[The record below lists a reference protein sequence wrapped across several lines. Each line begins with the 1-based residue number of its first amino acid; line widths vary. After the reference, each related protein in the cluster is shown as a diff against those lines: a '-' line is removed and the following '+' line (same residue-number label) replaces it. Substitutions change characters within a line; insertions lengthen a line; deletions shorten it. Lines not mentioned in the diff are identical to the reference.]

1 MWLFPAVIG
10 FWSEFWVRNGEK
22 TVAATAR
29 IAVIA
34 AAYFI
39 LRLVVLR
46 LLNRLTQSL
55 LLKVGDDATQ
65 ARQARLKALRS
76 ALRSGCAFVL
86 GLIAAIMVLQAAG
99 INIVPLLTTASVAG
113 LAVGFGAQKLV
124 RDVIAG
130 LFILVEDQYGVG
142 DFVTIGA
149 ATGKVEE
156 LGMRVTRLRDKS
168 GKLWGI
174 SNGDIALVCN
184 HSRGEFVLSHDVLVP
199 VSEDLDKARL
209 VLDEVGRGIASDLPE
224 MVKSPFACNGLASVS
239 GATTAI
245 RLNGVVSP
253 WYQDEVKGELNAR
266 IREAFA
272 KSDIHLA

>member
-1 MWLFPAVIG
+1 MWFFPAMIG
-10 FWSEFWVRNGEK
+10 FWSEFWTLSGEK
-22 TVAATAR
+22 IVASTAR

-39 LRLVVLR
+39 LRSAVLR
-46 LLNRLTQSL
+46 LLNRLTRSL
-55 LLKVGDDATQ
+55 LVKVGDDATE
-65 ARQARLKALRS
+65 ARQARLKALNS

-86 GLIAAIMVLQAAG
+86 GLIAAIMVLETAG
-99 INIVPLLTTASVAG
+99 IPIVAVLTTASVAG
-113 LAVGFGAQKLV
+113 LAVGFGSQKLV

-149 ATGKVEE
+149 ATGRVEE
-156 LGMRVTRLRDKS
+156 LGIRVTTLRDKS
-168 GKLWGI
+168 GKIWVM

-199 VSEDLDKARL
+199 VTEDLDKARN
-209 VLDEVGRGIASDLPE
+209 VLNEVGRGIALDKPE
-224 MVKSPFACNGLASVS
+224 MVRSLFTCNGLASVS
-239 GATTAI
+239 GAATAV
-245 RLNGVVSP
+245 RLNGVINP

-272 KSDIHLA
+272 KSDLHLA